1 MSSVRE
7 QLEKLRAK
15 IRDHEYR
22 YYVEAQPVVSD
33 HEFDQL
39 MRELG
44 TLEGKHPDL
53 VTPDSPTR
61 RVGGQVTGGFPSH
74 HFQEPML
81 SLDNAYSFDE
91 LEDWGRRVAER
102 SGTREIDYVAE
113 LKIDGLSVN
122 LVYEAGQLEM
132 GITRGDGRTGEV
144 VTSNVRTIRSV
155 PLRLK
160 RPETVEVRGEIFLGL
175 EAFRRL
181 NDERDAEGLA
191 RFANPRNAAAG
202 SLRQVDPATVAER
215 PLAFFSYA
223 LLPHRASQSEDL
235 AALTDLGFRVNSNV
249 IRTASLDEV
258 IEFCREWEDRRD
270 TLDYEIDGV
279 VVKVD
284 PIVLQERLG
293 STAKAPR
300 WAVAVKF
307 RARLAT
313 TRLIDI
319 RVQVGRTGALT
330 PVAELEPVQVGGITI
345 RNATL
350 HNEDEIARL
359 GVAIGDRVL
368 IERGGD
374 VIPKVLKVVE
384 TGPDRRPFQM
394 PTHCPECGSEVYRAE
409 DEVKSRCISQTC
421 PAKVKESFLHWAS
434 RKAMDIDGL
443 GERLVDQLVEH
454 GLVRDISDLFELA
467 AKRDA
472 LVALDRVGEKSADN
486 LLKEIGATR
495 NLSFSRVVYGLGIR
509 HVGERTAEIL
519 ADYFH
524 SMEALLEAEIAE
536 LEQVDEIGPVV
547 AETIYRF
554 VRESHNRRLID
565 RLVDFGL
572 RMVMDGPAPDR
583 PEQVFAGMK
592 VVLTG
597 TLLKMTRDDAKEL
610 IEQRGGRVTSSVS
623 KKTNFVLAGADPGS
637 KLEKARKLEVRVVDE
652 SEFREML

>member
-7 QLEKLRAK
+7 QLEKLREE
-15 IRDHEYR
+15 IRDHQYR

-33 HEFDQL
+33 YEFDQL
-39 MRELG
+39 MRA
-44 TLEGKHPDL
+44 LEALEQKHPDL
-53 VTPDSPTR
+53 VTPDSPTA

-74 HFQEPML
+74 AFQEPML

-102 SGTREIDYVAE
+102 AGTGEIDFVAE
-113 LKIDGLSVN
+113 LKIDGLSVT
-122 LVYEAGQLEM
+122 LIYEAGRLEM

-160 RPETVEVRGEIFLGL
+160 RPESVEVRGEIFLRL

-202 SLRQVDPATVAER
+202 SLRQVDPASVARR
-215 PLAFFSYA
+215 PLDFFSYA
-223 LLPHRASQSEDL
+223 LLPHRPSQSGDL
-235 AALTDLGFRVNSNV
+235 AALTGLGFKVNPNV
-249 IRTASLDEV
+249 LRTGSLNEV
-258 IEFCREWEDRRD
+258 IEFCRAWEDRRD

-284 PIVLQERLG
+284 SAFLQERLG

-307 RARLAT
+307 RARQAT
-313 TRLIDI
+313 TRLVDI
-319 RVQVGRTGALT
+319 RIQVGRTGALT
-330 PVAELEPVQVGGITI
+330 PVAELEPVQVSGITI

-467 AKRDA
+467 DKRDA

-495 NLSFSRVVYGLGIR
+495 MLPFSRVVYGLGIR
-509 HVGERTAEIL
+509 HVGERTAQIL

-524 SMEALLEAEIAE
+524 SMDALLKAELAE
-536 LEQVDEIGPVV
+536 LEQVAEIGPVV
-547 AETIYRF
+547 AETIYSF

-565 RLVDFGL
+565 RLRDFGL

-592 VVLTG
+592 IVLTG
-597 TLLKMTRDDAKEL
+597 TLLGITRDDAKEL